1 MGSLNIRLCQWY
13 AEKSTSELM
22 LAAVILRII
31 GLAVLAFFVSSCSQT
46 QLIVHATKTI
56 TSAIGTSEPENSY
69 AVEEEKIIIAAVP
82 EVISVEAEARGGR
95 YKVGKPYEVSG
106 VRYYPRIQPNYSK
119 TGIASWYGR
128 PFHGRKTANG
138 ETYNMNELTA
148 AHKTLPM
155 PTMVRVS
162 NLENGRSLV
171 LRVNDRGPFV
181 NGRIIDVSRRA
192 AQLLG
197 FFNAG
202 TAKVRVESVSV
213 QNGGFILDEVETLPP
228 PDGVSQAPATAKT
241 MSSRIR
247 VQEVEPTQM
256 YIQIGAFVD
265 RSNADKLIDQ
275 LHAYGDANIS
285 PIMIEGTLYYRVRIG
300 PMTSLN
306 IADGQLGQMIH
317 NGFTEARIIVDE

>member
-1 MGSLNIRLCQWY
+1 MLSANIVRF
-13 AEKSTSELM
+13 
-22 LAAVILRII
+22 I
-31 GLAVLAFFVSSCSQT
+31 GLAILAFCVSSCSQT

-56 TSAIGTSEPENSY
+56 TKAIGTSESESSY
-69 AVEEEKIIIAAVP
+69 ITEEEKLLVAALP
-82 EVISVEAEARGGR
+82 EVISVEAEERGGR
-95 YKVGKPYEVSG
+95 YKVGEPYEVSG

-128 PFHGRKTANG
+128 PFHGRQTANG

-155 PTMVRVS
+155 PTMVRVT

-213 QNGGFILDEVETLPP
+213 QNGGFILDEVELSVGEQSTVQAEQRPDISVETLPP
-228 PDGVSQAPATAKT
+228 PDGVDQAPATAKNV
-241 MSSRIR
+241 SSRIR
-247 VQEVEPTQM
+247 IQEVEPTQM

-265 RSNADKLIDQ
+265 RSNADNLMDQ
-275 LHAYGDANIS
+275 LHAYGDASIS
-285 PIMIEGTLYYRVRIG
+285 PIMVKGTRYYRVRIG
-300 PMTSLN
+300 PMTSLDV
-306 IADGQLGQMIH
+306 ADGQLGQMIH